1 MFNANLE
8 ETLRKTKTL
17 TDRVYAYTGIK
28 YIKITSLEDMT
39 YKTQMRVD
47 KIDKLNSA
55 ANQVKMEFMS
65 LNRDNDKLRYNI
77 QSIDF
82 IKDLSEM

>member
-8 ETLRKTKTL
+8 EMLRKTKTL
-17 TDRVYAYTGIK
+17 TDRVYANTGIK
-28 YIKITSLEDMT
+28 YMKKTNLEDT
-39 YKTQMRVD
+39 TCKTQMRMD
-47 KIDKLNSA
+47 KIDKLNGA
-55 ANQVKMEFMS
+55 VNQVKMEFMS

-77 QSIDF
+77 QSFDF